1 MTLKSK
7 LSELKT
13 FKLIKDREMDSFR
26 GQVFAAVCLLATLVG
41 VVALF
46 ILLADVLRSGW
57 GWLSIDF
64 ITGLPSIL
72 PEEAGIY
79 PALIGSIYL
88 IILTAVFTLPIGVGT
103 AIYLEEYAKDG
114 KLKKIIETNIS
125 NLAGVPSIVYG
136 LLGLALFVRI
146 LQMGS
151 SLIAGALTLTL
162 LILPIVIVSSQEA
175 LKSVPNSLRR
185 ASYGL
190 GATKWETIRNV
201 VLPKALPGIMTGTIL
216 SLSRA
221 VGETAPLIMIGAA
234 TSMFTT
240 PDGLFSQFSAL
251 PLQIY
256 GWIQEP
262 QAAFQNEIAA
272 AGIILLL
279 AILLT
284 MNSIAVYIRN
294 RYER

>member
-1 MTLKSK
+1 
-7 LSELKT
+7 
-13 FKLIKDREMDSFR
+13 MDSLGGR
-26 GQVFAAVCLLATLVG
+26 IFATICLLATMVG
-41 VVALF
+41 ILAL
-46 ILLADVLRSGW
+46 IVLLADVLKSGW
-57 GWLSIDF
+57 TWLSIDF

-88 IILTAVFTLPIGVGT
+88 MILTAFFTLPIGVGT

-114 KLKKIIETNIS
+114 KLKRIIETNIS

-136 LLGLALFVRI
+136 LLGLALFVRA

-262 QAAFQNEIAA
+262 VEAFQNEIAA

-279 AILLT
+279 ALLLT
-284 MNSIAVYIRN
+284 MNSIAVLIRN

>member
-1 MTLKSK
+1 MDIKTTIQDLKN
-7 LSELKT
+7 
-13 FKLIKDREMDSFR
+13 FKLIKGEEMDSLGGR
-26 GQVFAAVCLLATLVG
+26 IFATICLLATMVG
-41 VVALF
+41 ILAL
-46 ILLADVLRSGW
+46 IVLLADVLKSGW
-57 GWLSIDF
+57 TWLSIDF

-88 IILTAVFTLPIGVGT
+88 MILTAFFTLPIGVGT

-114 KLKKIIETNIS
+114 KLKRIIETNIS

-136 LLGLALFVRI
+136 LLGLALFVRA

-262 QAAFQNEIAA
+262 VEAFQNEIAA

-279 AILLT
+279 ALLLT
-284 MNSIAVYIRN
+284 MNSIAVLIRN

>member
-1 MTLKSK
+1 MDIKTTIQDLKN
-7 LSELKT
+7 
-13 FKLIKDREMDSFR
+13 FKLIKGEEMDSLGGR
-26 GQVFAAVCLLATLVG
+26 IFATICLLATMVG
-41 VVALF
+41 ILAL
-46 ILLADVLRSGW
+46 IVLLADVLKSGW
-57 GWLSIDF
+57 TWLSIDF

-88 IILTAVFTLPIGVGT
+88 MVLTAFFTLPIGVGT

-114 KLKKIIETNIS
+114 KLKRIIETNIS

-136 LLGLALFVRI
+136 LLGLALFVRA

-262 QAAFQNEIAA
+262 VEAFQNEIAA

-279 AILLT
+279 ALLLT
-284 MNSIAVYIRN
+284 MNSIAVFIRN

>member
-1 MTLKSK
+1 
-7 LSELKT
+7 
-13 FKLIKDREMDSFR
+13 MDSPGGR
-26 GQVFAAVCLLATLVG
+26 LFAAICLMATLVG
-41 VVALF
+41 VIVLF
-46 ILLADVLRSGW
+46 VLLADVLRSGW

-88 IILTAVFTLPIGVGT
+88 IILTAFFTLPIGVGT

-114 KLKKIIETNIS
+114 KIKKIIEINIS

-136 LLGLALFVRI
+136 LLGLALFVRA

-262 QAAFQNEIAA
+262 VAAFQNEIAA

-279 AILLT
+279 ALLLT